1 MSIFLQTADKVKAV
15 YLYQTKLKLDISC
28 ASAMVL
34 SKVLELVILVYYFNY
49 WPEKTL
55 TEFCFI
61 RFLLFY
67 EKFKY
72 QDFDFLRGKKNKKT
86 SYNVKIK

>member
-49 WPEKTL
+49 
-55 TEFCFI
+55 
-61 RFLLFY
+61 
-67 EKFKY
+67 
-72 QDFDFLRGKKNKKT
+72 
-86 SYNVKIK
+86 